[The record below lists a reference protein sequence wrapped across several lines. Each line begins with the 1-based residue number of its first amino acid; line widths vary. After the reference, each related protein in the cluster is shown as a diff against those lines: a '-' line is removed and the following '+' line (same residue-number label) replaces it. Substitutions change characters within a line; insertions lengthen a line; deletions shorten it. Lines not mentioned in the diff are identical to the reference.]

1 MPQPAESVGGLRH
14 AGAVKPTLPGR
25 LHAQALDAPR
35 FDSARDVVRH
45 LGCVQSQLHDM
56 ALWSVARRTHGLTLA
71 DLQAAFARGEF
82 WRTHVLRPTWHF
94 VDPDDLHWLLALTG
108 PRVERLIRSTNRTI
122 GLTDDVVA
130 RGVTVLLEALA
141 DGRAHTRADL
151 ATALAASGLDIT
163 GQAVAHVVMQ
173 AEVDALV
180 VNGPM
185 RGKQHTYRLLEP
197 RSVPGRDDLLA
208 QVARRYAR
216 GHGPFRDHDLA
227 WWTSLTLTE
236 SRRAIELAD
245 LAPLDVDGVAHWR
258 LDEPVEADV
267 PAAWLLSNFDEY
279 VSYAREPDDY
289 AMFAGTVN
297 DVMRGSGL
305 LMVRGRLAGTWTRT
319 VTARTVR
326 IDVTPSA
333 HVTKS
338 TLRAIEQEAAAFGR
352 FVDREPELVIGA

>member
-1 MPQPAESVGGLRH
+1 M
-14 AGAVKPTLPGR
+14 KPTIPGR
-25 LHAQALDAPR
+25 LHAQGLDAPR

-56 ALWSVARRTHGLTLA
+56 ALWSVARRTRDLTLA

-141 DGRAHTRADL
+141 DGRAHPRADL
-151 ATALAASGLDIT
+151 AAALAASGLDIT

-208 QVARRYAR
+208 DVARRYAR

-289 AMFAGTVN
+289 AMFAGTVH

-319 VTARTVR
+319 VAARTVR
-326 IDVTPSA
+326 IDVTSST